1 MIDLRLKKERKKKIF
16 LNFYF
21 FAPRH
26 TSVIGNKRKKK
37 KWFKKLPSQNW
48 SWLPWCLSLF
58 RLKKIVFT
66 SYYVYGGSDTGWQFM
81 ELSLDIFYDLIIYDE
96 AILYK
101 VYNHRVYQFIITL
114 CWHIWFLIWNPLSTK
129 ANIYV
134 YKQCA

>member
-1 MIDLRLKKERKKKIF
+1 MPLDTLASSEIRER
-16 LNFYF
+16 
-21 FAPRH
+21 
-26 TSVIGNKRKKK
+26 KK

-134 YKQCA
+134 YKHMCVSTSSNQSIKKNNNII